1 MTLDELK
8 LYLGMDGLLTV
19 TREELTSNPDPILTK
34 IDAGC
39 SPILIIADGKPDLL
53 MFSWE
58 DYKLRYASL
67 YPQEEFQRLEDEF
80 KKHKEEK

>member
-1 MTLDELK
+1 MTRDELK
-8 LYLGMDGLLTV
+8 LSLGMDELLTV
-19 TREELTSNPDPILTK
+19 TREELTSNPDPILAK

-58 DYKLRYASL
+58 DYERRYAAL
-67 YPQEEFQRLEDEF
+67 YPPEEFQRLEDEF
-80 KKHKEEK
+80 KKYKEDK